1 VPRPMCAGCNEPM
14 AFDGSYP
21 RRVREAGVV
30 HRIFVR
36 RARCPRCGT
45 GDALLPDFVLRNR
58 LDSTSSV
65 GAAVLGHAGLP
76 LPGSATALF
85 RHVPG
90 RTVRSWRQRFG
101 EKADELTTRFAAVC
115 AEWGGT
121 LPRGGTSTPSRRAI
135 GAIGAVWTAAQR
147 LSSEV
152 PPPWLVANII
162 VGGQLLSNRVDLPW
176 PVVPRLIGRSRPP

>member
-1 VPRPMCAGCNEPM
+1 MCAGCNEPM

-147 LSSEV
+147 RSSEV